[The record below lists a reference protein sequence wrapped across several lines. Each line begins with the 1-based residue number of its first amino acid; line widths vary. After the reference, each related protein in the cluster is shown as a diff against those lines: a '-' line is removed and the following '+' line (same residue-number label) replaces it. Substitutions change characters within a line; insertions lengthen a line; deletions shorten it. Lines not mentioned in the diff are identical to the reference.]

1 MSVDNSIHLILNAL
15 MIINIGDIVE
25 VDRHGIAKVINVD
38 FDNDRSLVDF
48 GTRIF
53 WTNNVN
59 LTRIRGFYEITND
72 TDIVLMC
79 SGATKIH

>member
-1 MSVDNSIHLILNAL
+1 

-25 VDRHGIAKVINVD
+25 VDRHGTAKVINVD

-53 WTNNVN
+53 WTHNRN
-59 LTRIRGFYEITND
+59 LTRIRGFYEVTNITD
-72 TDIVLMC
+72 LMLMC
-79 SGATKIH
+79 ADTTKVH